1 VVQTYPARSV
11 TIVTNVPP
19 PSGNTKETPPGS
31 FGWRLRR
38 AREAARLTQT
48 ELADKLGWGQNVIS
62 RYELNVTSPSTPERQ
77 QALDEALG
85 LKPGTVRS
93 WLPRRVS
100 RQRGGDRFGAGVAA
114 FFENLTEGQQ
124 ETLVSWLEGA
134 ERQREARERGEEEA
148 G

>member
-77 QALDEALG
+77 SALDEALG

-100 RQRGGDRFGAGVAA
+100 RQGRRLDDGIIDFLSTLSEEEERMLRAA
-114 FFENLTEGQQ
+114 VERLR
-124 ETLVSWLEGA
+124 A
-134 ERQREARERGEEEA
+134 EAEAWEREREKEA

>member
-11 TIVTNVPP
+11 TIVTNLPP
-19 PSGNTKETPPGS
+19 PSGNTKETRPGS
-31 FGWRLRR
+31 FGWRLRQ
-38 AREAARLTQT
+38 AREEARLTQT
-48 ELADKLGWGQNVIS
+48 ELADRLGWGQNVIS

-77 QALDEALG
+77 SALDEALG

-100 RQRGGDRFGAGVAA
+100 RQGRRLDDGIIDFLSTLSEEEERMLRAA
-114 FFENLTEGQQ
+114 VERLR
-124 ETLVSWLEGA
+124 A
-134 ERQREARERGEEEA
+134 EAEAWEREREKEA